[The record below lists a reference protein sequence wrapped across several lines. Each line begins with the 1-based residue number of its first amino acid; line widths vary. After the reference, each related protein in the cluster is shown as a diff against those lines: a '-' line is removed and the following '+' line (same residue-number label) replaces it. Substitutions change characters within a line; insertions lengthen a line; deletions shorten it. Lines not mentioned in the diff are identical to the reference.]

1 MIQCRRLGYAVLA
14 TPDLERQLR
23 YYTEVIGLFVV
34 RKDAN
39 GAVLSTQQGL
49 ECVVLEQSAGVKP
62 ALTGLSFQIDPATKL
77 EDAQKAL
84 AQHGV
89 RSEIRE
95 GKTANVGKVVAFK
108 DPKGTEIELFNG
120 ISFADA
126 DQEERGVGVLKLG
139 HVAYNAPNVMEL
151 TNFWCDVLGF
161 RKSDWR
167 GEGAMFLRCSVDH
180 HTINF
185 FKADTTFLHHIAFEV
200 KDFPELVRS
209 SDLLA
214 RKGYPLDWG
223 PARHTIGHNCASY
236 HANPDGLRIELYAE
250 MDQLKDEAL
259 GYFEPRPWHE
269 DRPQVP
275 KDWHGHNSPRN
286 KWIPSAP

>member
-1 MIQCRRLGYAVLA
+1 MIQCRRLNYAVLA
-14 TPDLERQLR
+14 TPDLDRQIR
-23 YYTEVIGLFVV
+23 YYTNVLGLYLAH
-34 RKDAN
+34 RDN
-39 GAVLSTQQGL
+39 THAVLATRQGL
-49 ECVVLEQSAGVKP
+49 DAIVLERHEGIKP
-62 ALTGLSFQIDPATKL
+62 CLTGLSFQIDPKTSL
-77 EDAQKAL
+77 DDAAKAL
-84 AQHGV
+84 AAKGV
-89 RSEIRE
+89 RSEIRQ
-95 GKTANVGKVVAFK
+95 GKTATVGQVVAFK

-120 ISFADA
+120 IAFADA
-126 DQEERGVGVLKLG
+126 DQEERGVGILKLG
-139 HVAYNAPNVMEL
+139 HVAYQAPNVMEL
-151 TNFWCDVLGF
+151 TAFWCDVLGF

-185 FKADTTFLHHIAFEV
+185 FKDEATRVHHIAFEV
-200 KDFPELVRS
+200 KDFPELVRG

-214 RKGYPLDWG
+214 RKDFPLTWG
-223 PARHTIGHNCASY
+223 PARHTIGHNCAGY
-236 HANPDGLRIELYAE
+236 HHNPDGLLIELYAE

-275 KDWHGHNSPRN
+275 KDWLGHKAPRN